1 MLLMQIVNTNSSIFS
16 FQLEHSKYAHL
27 NEQLAEASLR
37 LRSVLLTFFF
47 KKKNVILE
55 AFVLRSFILEAFTLK
70 CISLVHE
77 QIVDK

>member
-47 KKKNVILE
+47 KKKMLYLRHLFSDPLFLRHLLSNVYHWYMNKL
-55 AFVLRSFILEAFTLK
+55 
-70 CISLVHE
+70 
-77 QIVDK
+77 

>member
-37 LRSVLLTFFF
+37 LRSVLLTFFL
-47 KKKNVILE
+47 KKNVILE
-55 AFVLRSFILEAFTLK
+55 AFVLRSFILEAFILK